1 MESRIVK
8 YDQVRDQI
16 KNGDVFMYKGKGFIS
31 SVIRWVT
38 HSPYSHAALAVW
50 WNQRLMVMEAIGQ
63 GVIVNP
69 TSRSIRHYR
78 GDVEWFS
85 CKKEISEDDR
95 LRMVKFAQEELGKS
109 YGRWKAIL
117 LGIKILFEHDLEKR
131 DRLKREKRLFCSE
144 YVAQIYNFIGLDLKK
159 GRSDRFTKPDDI
171 AKSPLLEKRG
181 QLKKYRGYVSRAL
194 NRGKAIIL

>member
-8 YDQVRDQI
+8 YAQARDQI
-16 KNGDVFMYKGKGFIS
+16 KNGDVLMYKGRGLVS

-38 HSPYSHAALAVW
+38 HSPYSHAALAAW
-50 WNQRLMVMEAIGQ
+50 WNQQLMVMEAKGQ
-63 GVIVNP
+63 GVVVNS

-85 CKKEISEDDR
+85 CKEEISEDDR

-109 YGRWKAIL
+109 YGRWKTIL

-131 DRLKREKRLFCSE
+131 DRLKRGKKLFCSE
-144 YVAQIYNFIGLDLKK
+144 YVAQIYNSIGLDLRK
-159 GRSDRFTKPDDI
+159 GRSDRFTKPGDI
-171 AKSPLLEKRG
+171 ANSPLLEKRG
-181 QLKKYRGYVSRAL
+181 QLKKYRGYVFRIL
-194 NRGKAIIL
+194 NIRKAIIL

>member
-8 YDQVRDQI
+8 YAQARDQI
-16 KNGDVFMYKGKGFIS
+16 KNGDVFMYKGRGLAS

-38 HSPYSHAALAVW
+38 HSPYSHAALAAW
-50 WNQRLMVMEAIGQ
+50 WNQQLMVMEAKGQ
-63 GVIVNP
+63 GVVVNS
-69 TSRSIRHYR
+69 TSRNIRHYR

-117 LGIKILFEHDLEKR
+117 LGIKILFEHDFEKR
-131 DRLKREKRLFCSE
+131 DRLKREKKLFCSE
-144 YVAQIYNFIGLDLKK
+144 YVAQIYNSIGLDLKK
-159 GRSDRFTKPDDI
+159 GRSDRFTKPSDI
-171 AKSPLLEKRG
+171 ANSPLLEKRG
-181 QLKKYRGYVSRAL
+181 QLKKYRGYVSRVL

>member
-1 MESRIVK
+1 MESRMVK
-8 YDQVRDQI
+8 YAQVRDQI
-16 KNGDVFMYKGKGFIS
+16 KNDDVLMYKGRGLVS

-50 WNQRLMVMEAIGQ
+50 WNQRLMVMEAKGQ

-95 LRMVKFAQEELGKS
+95 LSMVIFAQEELGKS

-171 AKSPLLEKRG
+171 ANSPLLEKRG
-181 QLKKYRGYVSRAL
+181 QLKKYRGHVSRVL
-194 NRGKAIIL
+194 KREKGIIL

>member
-1 MESRIVK
+1 
-8 YDQVRDQI
+8 
-16 KNGDVFMYKGKGFIS
+16 MYKGRGLVS

-50 WNQRLMVMEAIGQ
+50 WNQRLMVMEAKGQ

-95 LRMVKFAQEELGKS
+95 LSMVIFAQEELGKS

-171 AKSPLLEKRG
+171 ANSPLLEKRG
-181 QLKKYRGYVSRAL
+181 QLKKYRGHVSRVL
-194 NRGKAIIL
+194 KREKAIIL

>member
-1 MESRIVK
+1 MESRMVK
-8 YDQVRDQI
+8 YAQARDQI
-16 KNGDVFMYKGKGFIS
+16 KNGDVLMYKGRGLVS

-38 HSPYSHAALAVW
+38 HSPYSHAALVAW
-50 WNQRLMVMEAIGQ
+50 WNQRLMVMEAKGQ

-171 AKSPLLEKRG
+171 ANSPLLEKRG
-181 QLKKYRGYVSRAL
+181 QLKKYRVMSPGF
-194 NRGKAIIL
+194 

>member
-1 MESRIVK
+1 MESRMVK
-8 YDQVRDQI
+8 YAQVRDQI
-16 KNGDVFMYKGKGFIS
+16 KNGDVLMYKGRGLVS

-50 WNQRLMVMEAIGQ
+50 WNQRLMVMEAKGQ

-95 LRMVKFAQEELGKS
+95 LRMVIFAQEELGKS

-171 AKSPLLEKRG
+171 ANSPLLEKRG
-181 QLKKYRGYVSRAL
+181 QLKKYRGHVSRVL
-194 NRGKAIIL
+194 KREKAIIL

>member
-1 MESRIVK
+1 MESRMIK
-8 YDQVRDQI
+8 YAQARDQI
-16 KNGDVFMYKGKGFIS
+16 KNGDVLMYKGRGLVS
-31 SVIRWVT
+31 SVIRWVI
-38 HSPYSHAALAVW
+38 HSPYSHAALAAW
-50 WNQRLMVMEAIGQ
+50 WNQRLMVMEAKGQ
-63 GVIVNP
+63 GVVVNS
-69 TSRSIRHYR
+69 TSRNIRHYR

-144 YVAQIYNFIGLDLKK
+144 YVAQIYNSIGLDLKK

-171 AKSPLLEKRG
+171 ANSPLLEKRG

>member
-1 MESRIVK
+1 MVK
-8 YDQVRDQI
+8 YAQVRDQI
-16 KNGDVFMYKGKGFIS
+16 KNGEVLMYKGRGLVS

-50 WNQRLMVMEAIGQ
+50 WNQRLMVMEAKGQ

-171 AKSPLLEKRG
+171 ANSPLLEKRG
-181 QLKKYRGYVSRAL
+181 QLKKYRGHVSRVL
-194 NRGKAIIL
+194 KREKAIIL

>member
-1 MESRIVK
+1 MESRMVK
-8 YDQVRDQI
+8 YAQVRDQI
-16 KNGDVFMYKGKGFIS
+16 KNGDVLMYKGRGLVS

-78 GDVEWFS
+78 GDAEWFS
-85 CKKEISEDDR
+85 CKKEISEDDC
-95 LRMVKFAQEELGKS
+95 LRMVIFAQEELGKS

-171 AKSPLLEKRG
+171 ANSPLLEKRG
-181 QLKKYRGYVSRAL
+181 QLKKYRGHVSRVL
-194 NRGKAIIL
+194 KREKAIIL